1 MIAVIDYGMGN
12 LRSVENALKKLNA
25 AYMITADKEQILAA
39 DKIILPGVGAFGDC
53 MRNLRENGLIEVLN
67 TAVLDQKKLF
77 LGICL
82 GMQVL
87 FESSEEGALT
97 QGLGYLKGKVVKMQD
112 TSVKIPH
119 IGWNRLELC
128 GQDVITSLIDDEAYV
143 YYVHSYYASEID
155 EKDLLAYSNYG
166 TMRLCGLI
174 RHENIIGAQ
183 FHPEKSGETGLKI
196 LKYFVEEQI

>member
-12 LRSVENALKKLNA
+12 LRSIENALKKLNA
-25 AYMITADKEQILAA
+25 DYMITADKEQILAA

-67 TAVLDQKKLF
+67 TAVLDEKKLF

-166 TMRLCGLI
+166 TMQLMRVD
-174 RHENIIGAQ
+174 
-183 FHPEKSGETGLKI
+183 SS
-196 LKYFVEEQI
+196 

>member
-25 AYMITADKEQILAA
+25 DYMITADKEQILAA

-87 FESSEEGALT
+87 FESSEEGTLT
-97 QGLGYLKGKVVKMQD
+97 KGLGYLKGKVVKMQD

-128 GQDVITSLIDDEAYV
+128 GQDVITSLMMKPMSIMCILIMLLKLMRRICLLIQIMERCAY
-143 YYVHSYYASEID
+143 A
-155 EKDLLAYSNYG
+155 G
-166 TMRLCGLI
+166 
-174 RHENIIGAQ
+174 
-183 FHPEKSGETGLKI
+183 
-196 LKYFVEEQI
+196 